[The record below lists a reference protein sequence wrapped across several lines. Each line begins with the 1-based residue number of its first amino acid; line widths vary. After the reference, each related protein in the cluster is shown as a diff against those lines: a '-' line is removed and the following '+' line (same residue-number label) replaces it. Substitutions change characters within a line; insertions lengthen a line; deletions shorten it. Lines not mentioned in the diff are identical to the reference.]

1 MNYLDMQDSY
11 MLMGQNMAAQYELQ
25 KLEPALRCELYQVEC
40 SNLIFTFY
48 YSCNPITNWIS

>member
-1 MNYLDMQDSY
+1 MNYVDMQDSY

-40 SNLIFTFY
+40 LNLTFTVY
-48 YSCNPITNWIS
+48 YSCNPITN